1 MAEAWVVA
9 IAGAGRR
16 YAIGETHSEVFTT
29 SDELG
34 GGFRLIEFEGP
45 GGPWTVPQV
54 REKGRESFYIL
65 EGAFTFL
72 VGDENR
78 KLEQEDFLSVAP
90 GTIHMIR
97 AGASGGCLLC
107 LTPPGLE
114 RVFIELSE
122 LSPDALTD
130 REIRRGPGEPR
141 RFGAAS
147 PTGGLTESASR
158 DHASPIVTFVILTG
172 SLGRSCEPLGAV
184 AIASSTS
191 SPLVSWPKI
200 V

>member
-16 YAIGETHSEVFTT
+16 YAIGETHSEVRAT
-29 SDELG
+29 SDDLG
-34 GGFRLIEFEGP
+34 GGFRLIEFDGP
-45 GGPWTVPQV
+45 GRPWTFPQV

-65 EGAFTFL
+65 EGAFAVL

-78 KLEQEDFLSVAP
+78 ELEQEDFLSDAP

-97 AGASGGCLLC
+97 AGASGGCLLW
-107 LTPPGLE
+107 LTPTGLE

-130 REIRRGPGEPR
+130 REVRRD
-141 RFGAAS
+141 
-147 PTGGLTESASR
+147 LASR
-158 DHASPIVTFVILTG
+158 HDSAPHRQPEA
-172 SLGRSCEPLGAV
+172 
-184 AIASSTS
+184 
-191 SPLVSWPKI
+191 
-200 V
+200 